1 MLPFSLPMLFIAI
14 QSASRVHQHWEEE
27 KKQKCPNN
35 FDCDCVLEEFWE
47 CDYSMCLLAGNQ
59 EGCVHM
65 SSTVSR
71 TGKKTFHSRTQS
83 EHEIKCLYFIISHIS
98 RFPGEN
104 ICNVGSFWG
113 MPKSCLEMLSWLA
126 KRGKKYIFLR
136 WKHTSLRTLSLPVIL
151 RFFVLV
157 KRNSVLCV
165 AQYLMRESQM
175 MRVHWKVFALQSPIP
190 EEEQQITPN
199 CPHCFAILMRFSQQI
214 VYTNIERRR
223 RHKNVPTILTATV
236 DGKLS
241 GHESKL
247 LFMH

>member
-1 MLPFSLPMLFIAI
+1 MLFIVI
-14 QSASRVHQHWEEE
+14 QSANRVHQHWQEE
-27 KKQKCPNN
+27 KKKKCPNN

-47 CDYSMCLLAGNQ
+47 CDYSMGLLVGNH

-71 TGKKTFHSRTQS
+71 IGKKTFHSTTQP

-104 ICNVGSFWG
+104 ICNVGRFWG

-126 KRGKKYIFLR
+126 KRGKKVHLPAPKTHFFQAIEFTRDTPIFC
-136 WKHTSLRTLSLPVIL
+136 TSKEELS
-151 RFFVLV
+151 FV
-157 KRNSVLCV
+157 RGAVLDE
-165 AQYLMRESQM
+165 RESQM
-175 MRVHWKVFALQSPIP
+175 MRVHCKAFALQSPIP

-199 CPHCFAILMRFSQQI
+199 CPHCFAILMRFSRQI

-241 GHESKL
+241 AHESNL